1 MARGPEGEAPRPAHA
16 PTEPRRGGLGADLR
30 FLVGLWRA
38 GLQSAMAF
46 RASFLTQVVGM
57 ALNNAM
63 YLAFWVVLFERF
75 PAVGSWGLRDVVLL
89 FGVVAAA
96 FGVAV
101 VLFGNVLRL
110 GDAITGGALDAWLTL
125 PRPVLTSL
133 LASRMATSGLGDVA
147 TGLVCFALS
156 GQRSPEAAARFVVAV
171 AASATIFLA
180 FMVLVQSLAFW
191 IGSATLL
198 RQTAFNA
205 VLTFATYPLALFDG
219 SAKFVLLTVVPAGI
233 IGTVSAEFVR
243 RFAWL
248 TLGQLVV
255 AALVLAALAA
265 VAFRTGLARYAS
277 GSVVL
282 ALE

>member
-1 MARGPEGEAPRPAHA
+1 MAE
-16 PTEPRRGGLGADLR
+16 LR

-75 PAVGSWGLRDVVLL
+75 PTVGTWGLRDVVLL

-101 VLFGNVLRL
+101 VLFGNVLQL
-110 GDAITGGALDAWLTL
+110 GDVITGGALDAWLTL
-125 PRPVLTSL
+125 PRPVLTSV
-133 LASRMATSGLGDVA
+133 LASRMSTSGLGDIA
-147 TGLVCFALS
+147 TGIACFALS
-156 GQRSPEAAARFVVAV
+156 GPRGPDAALRFVVAV
-171 AASATIFLA
+171 AASATVFLA
-180 FMVLVQSLAFW
+180 FLVLVQSLAFW
-191 IGSATLL
+191 IGSAALL

-205 VLTFATYPLALFDG
+205 IVTFATYPLTLFDG
-219 SAKFVLLTVVPAGI
+219 TAKLFLLTVVPAGI
-233 IGTVSAEFVR
+233 VGTVSAEFVR
-243 RFAWL
+243 RFAWP
-248 TLGQLVV
+248 TLAQLVG
-255 AALVLAALAA
+255 AAVVLSVLAAA
-265 VAFRTGLARYAS
+265 AFRAGLARYAS
-277 GSVVL
+277 GSIVL